1 METISTN
8 IMLRRIAKFITKYND
23 YKPVADSKKHQT
35 IGYYNAFYHM
45 EDNAF
50 SMVYKPSKTRRL
62 PVVIG
67 GYEVLD
73 NGNVY
78 VITTGMNRYN
88 LERCGDASIRCV
100 YNTLIK
106 EKEA

>member
-1 METISTN
+1 METMSTH
-8 IMLRRIAKFITKYND
+8 IMLHGIAKFISKYND
-23 YKPVADSKKHQT
+23 YKPVSDSAKHRT

-50 SMVYKPSKTRRL
+50 SMVYKPSKSKRL
-62 PVVIG
+62 PVVVC
-67 GYEVLD
+67 GYEALD

-78 VITTGMNRYN
+78 VVTLGTSRYN

-106 EKEA
+106 EKVA

>member
-1 METISTN
+1 
-8 IMLRRIAKFITKYND
+8 MLRRIAKFIAKYND
-23 YKPVADSKKHQT
+23 YKPVCDSKKHQT

-45 EDNAF
+45 EDNCF
-50 SMVYKPSKTRRL
+50 SMVYKPSKTMRL

-73 NGNVY
+73 NGKVY
-78 VITTGMNRYN
+78 VITTTMNRYN
-88 LERCGDASIRCV
+88 LEKCGEASVRSV
-100 YNTLIK
+100 YSTLIK

>member
-8 IMLRRIAKFITKYND
+8 IMLRRIAKFVSKHKD
-23 YKPVADSKKHQT
+23 YKPVDDSVKHQT
-35 IGYYNAFYHM
+35 VGYYNAFYHM
-45 EDNAF
+45 EDNCF

-62 PVVIG
+62 PIVVC

-78 VITTGMNRYN
+78 VVTLGANRYN
-88 LERCGDASIRCV
+88 LERCGEASIRSV
-100 YNTLIK
+100 YKTLIK
-106 EKEA
+106 QKEA

>member
-8 IMLRRIAKFITKYND
+8 IMLRRIAKFISKYND
-23 YKPVADSKKHQT
+23 YKPVSDSKKHQT

-45 EDNAF
+45 EDNNF
-50 SMVYKPSKTRRL
+50 SMVYKPSKTKRL

-67 GYEVLD
+67 GYEALD
-73 NGNVY
+73 NGKVY
-78 VITTGMNRYN
+78 VVTTTMNRYN
-88 LERCGDASIRCV
+88 LEMCGDASIKCV
-100 YNTLIK
+100 YDTLIK

>member
-8 IMLRRIAKFITKYND
+8 IMLRRIAKFISEYSD
-23 YKPVADSKKHQT
+23 YKPVSDSKKHKT

-45 EDNAF
+45 DDNAF
-50 SMVYKPSKTRRL
+50 SMVYKPSKTKRF
-62 PVVIG
+62 PVVIC
-67 GYEVLD
+67 GYEALD

-78 VITTGMNRYN
+78 VVTLGMSRYN
-88 LERCGDASIRCV
+88 LEKCGDASIRCV

-106 EKEA
+106 EKVA